1 MRDDKFQDNINMSIR
16 NYCSIRY
23 RVRQIKKHT
32 KKGPYNIEIR
42 QRFSIKVSSKQQ
54 VFHVEC
60 I

>member
-1 MRDDKFQDNINMSIR
+1 MRDGKFQDNINMSIR
-16 NYCSIRY
+16 NYCSIGY

-42 QRFSIKVSSKQQ
+42 QTLSIKVSSKQQ